1 MLVASA
7 PRSVNC
13 VRSIPRMNNVTA
25 LAPVRTRAEIL
36 REQRLTS
43 ARADRMDQARNGIY
57 DQLKLFGLRPVERLA
72 VLCSVL
78 QQENHSVAESLPL

>member
-1 MLVASA
+1 
-7 PRSVNC
+7 
-13 VRSIPRMNNVTA
+13 MNNVTA

-36 REQRLTS
+36 REQRSTS
-43 ARADRMDQARNGIY
+43 ARGDKMQQAINGIY
-57 DQLKLFGLRPVERLA
+57 NQLDLAGLRPVERLA

>member
-1 MLVASA
+1 
-7 PRSVNC
+7 
-13 VRSIPRMNNVTA
+13 MNNVTA

-57 DQLKLFGLRPVERLA
+57 DQLKLAGLRPVERLA

-78 QQENHSVAESLPL
+78 QEENHSAGASLPP